1 MQSTN
6 RRYKQLQMGSGPG
19 GGQSGQEL
27 DRSHPSELTQTHL
40 SPTNLCYLRVFLFI
54 LLSCT
59 RALTGGVAQFHAFML
74 INSNVDQYL

>member
-6 RRYKQLQMGSGPG
+6 RRHKQLQMGSGPG

-40 SPTNLCYLRVFLFI
+40 SPTNLCYRRVFLFI

-59 RALTGGVAQFHAFML
+59 RALTGGFAQFHVFML